1 MIKVSKN
8 SSLCLFWHHRR
19 ISTQSFCVVI
29 LVMQNKLIFF
39 PLIKVHILKMCQ
51 NLTFKVNSLLKS
63 SESFSTFFHWRM
75 TIEEHIFCYWHFL
88 IKSIFKSLHNL
99 YCHSKHSTYKWELSN
114 HERLQLTSMVILMC
128 TPMACR
134 HKCRRTLT
142 MTWFKC
148 STLSG
153 VAIEIK
159 VSKATE

>member
-1 MIKVSKN
+1 MTVWTSVLWKIFMQLAKKWLEMVVKPKIKPVANFGHQALVWRLKKISWN
-8 SSLCLFWHHRR
+8 YYFINDATPLHCEGSR
-19 ISTQSFCVVI
+19 INI
-29 LVMQNKLIFF
+29 
-39 PLIKVHILKMCQ
+39 
-51 NLTFKVNSLLKS
+51 
-63 SESFSTFFHWRM
+63 
-75 TIEEHIFCYWHFL
+75 
-88 IKSIFKSLHNL
+88 
-99 YCHSKHSTYKWELSN
+99 SKHSTYKWELSN